1 MSKRALGRLHQRIL
15 TLVPYLLVCA
25 VATLCHAQSRDALCS
40 HGSGSFQAEFRS
52 GVKARLGAARTTDQG
67 LATRS
72 CEAILSWDKQEMVVA
87 TQASQLDLDVFGADL
102 GVGVPVAAFQ
112 VKKSDTDCC
121 MAYQIYSLHKPP
133 RLLRTITGGDFFGA
147 SDSDLDG
154 RVEIWTADTAAV
166 DGFETL
172 VPGELDFAP
181 TIVLRFEGSRLLDV
195 SSEFQPYFDHE
206 IAKLRAGLDARDLA
220 DFKSSDGKLG
230 ASASL
235 SAQQIHHLRGVKIKV
250 LEVVWSYLY
259 SDRERGAW
267 RALADMWPA
276 VDVERVRAAISN
288 ARAHGIL
295 AQVDGRSLKAPVRK
309 NHAIV
314 FDASSAFEG
323 NKYEV
328 IPPQPIAMRRP
339 APIASGEGFADSE
352 SLLDLVIDSAGKVR
366 SVQKAGIKKSTDV
379 DLIEA
384 AKEWTFIPAFKD
396 EHAVASHLR
405 LAVSAKR

>member
-1 MSKRALGRLHQRIL
+1 MSKRALGRLHQRLL

-25 VATLCHAQSRDALCS
+25 MATLCHAQSRDALCN

-52 GVKARLGAARTTDQG
+52 GVKARLGAARTPDQG
-67 LATRS
+67 LATRA
-72 CEAILSWDKQEMVVA
+72 CEATLSWDRQEVVVA
-87 TQASQLDLDVFGADL
+87 TQASQLDVDVFGADL

-121 MAYQIYSLHKPP
+121 MAYQIYSLQKPP

-172 VPGELDFAP
+172 VPGELDFPP

-195 SSEFQPYFDHE
+195 SSEFRPYFDQE
-206 IAKLRAGLDARDLA
+206 IAKLRSGLDARDLS

-230 ASASL
+230 VSASL
-235 SAQQIHHLRGVKIKV
+235 SAQQIHRLRSIKIKA

-259 SDRERGAW
+259 SDREPEAW

-276 VDVERVRAAISN
+276 SDLERIRVAISH

-295 AQVDGRSLKAPVRK
+295 AQVDGKSLGAPVRK
-309 NHAIV
+309 NHATV
-314 FDASSAFEG
+314 FDASSAIEG
-323 NKYEV
+323 NKSEV

-339 APIASGEGFADSE
+339 APIASDGGLADAE

-366 SVQKAGIKKSTDV
+366 SVEKAGVKKSPDV

>member
-1 MSKRALGRLHQRIL
+1 VSKRALGRIHQRLL

-67 LATRS
+67 LATRA
-72 CEAILSWDKQEMVVA
+72 CEATLNWDKQEIVVA
-87 TQASQLDLDVFGADL
+87 TQAPQLDLDVFGADL
-102 GVGVPVAAFQ
+102 GIGIPVAAFQ

-133 RLLRTITGGDFFGA
+133 QLLRTITGGDFFGA

-181 TIVLRFEGSRLLDV
+181 TIVLRFERGRLLDV
-195 SSEFQPYFDHE
+195 SSEFRPYFDQE

-235 SAQQIHHLRGVKIKV
+235 SAQQIHHLRGVKIKA

-259 SDRERGAW
+259 SDREPEAW
-267 RALADMWPA
+267 QALADMWPA
-276 VDVERVRAAISN
+276 VDVERVRAAISH

-295 AQVDGRSLKAPVRK
+295 AQVDGKSQKAPVRK
-309 NHAIV
+309 NHATI
-314 FDASSAFEG
+314 FDASSRSEG
-323 NKYEV
+323 NKPDV
-328 IPPQPIAMRRP
+328 IPPQPILMRRP
-339 APIASGEGFADSE
+339 APLAAEEDLADSE
-352 SLLDLVIDSAGKVR
+352 SMLDLVIDSAGKVR
-366 SVQKAGIKKSTDV
+366 SVQKAGIKTFPDM

-396 EHAVASHLR
+396 EHPVASHLR